1 MSLCKMLL
9 VTLIV
14 PICLVMQGCQ
24 QKERDSQLISP
35 SQAEAIAKE
44 AYIWAYPMVENYQ
57 SIYSL
62 AIDPKSPNFKGPV
75 NQINNVARLFKPS
88 DTAIITPNSDTP
100 YSYLIMDLRAEPLVI
115 SMPSIDENRY
125 YSLQLVDLYTHNVDF
140 LGTRQDGNDGG
151 SFLIAGPDWQGA
163 TPAGIKRTV
172 HMETQLAF
180 SQFRTQLFG
189 PDDLDN
195 VKQIQAGY
203 EVQPLSVFLG
213 KEPLSAPPIDF
224 PPITRETLDKNFFK
238 YLNFLLQFCPTH
250 SSEKALIGR
259 LMEIG
264 VQAGVAFP
272 PKGTSQEL
280 LNAMRKGQESAITE
294 IDETGAKKTS
304 SAGMFG
310 NRKELD
316 NDYLKR
322 AISARFGIYGLSDAE
337 ALYPVYLMDTDGN
350 PLNGADE
357 KYTLRFPKGQFPP
370 AKAFWSVTMYDGK
383 TRLLVENPL
392 NRYLINSLDLKTL
405 KKDDDGGTTLYL
417 QHQSPGKDKEPNWLP
432 APNGP
437 MFVVMRIYLPESS
450 VLEGKWQ
457 APVMQS
463 SNKQTPKNSGLTVK
477 EAFEYSSPSLQT
489 HATLIVTTKTKG
501 LKTNGYLHYRELTDH
516 TFKEVVSPN
525 NDTIYSGLLVDLR
538 QSPQIVTI
546 PDTGERYLSVMMTDL
561 RAYNFDV
568 LVQQPGKYLF
578 ALKGYKGKVPTD
590 VTLYEVESDFLLFAI
605 RTGVS
610 GPEDLP
616 NVIAIQDQMKVEPLN
631 PVADNHLPLNAPALD
646 AHWVTRM
653 QWVIEH
659 SPALDPADK
668 EIADFIRNLQPT
680 PENAE
685 IGKKT
690 MAGLL
695 KYGNTLTSTMG
706 MYGKRSQITVDH
718 RTRAA
723 SNRYQHLALENER
736 AAYPKISTD
745 ADGKP
750 LIGSKQYTFSMP
762 KDKPINDLGFWSL
775 TVYETATKQF
785 VPNDA
790 KLYRILDETSVANGD
805 GSVTIVL
812 GGERGDAKNWLP
824 LPKDGSEWYALLRLY
839 EGKEDVV
846 KGTWPVPKME
856 VTK

>member
-1 MSLCKMLL
+1 M
-9 VTLIV
+9 
-14 PICLVMQGCQ
+14 
-24 QKERDSQLISP
+24 
-35 SQAEAIAKE
+35 
-44 AYIWAYPMVENYQ
+44 
-57 SIYSL
+57 
-62 AIDPKSPNFKGPV
+62 
-75 NQINNVARLFKPS
+75 
-88 DTAIITPNSDTP
+88 
-100 YSYLIMDLRAEPLVI
+100 
-115 SMPSIDENRY
+115 
-125 YSLQLVDLYTHNVDF
+125 
-140 LGTRQDGNDGG
+140 
-151 SFLIAGPDWQGA
+151 
-163 TPAGIKRTV
+163 

-180 SQFRTQLFG
+180 SQFHTQLFG
-189 PDDLDN
+189 PGDLEN

-203 EVQPLSVFLG
+203 KVQPLSVFLG
-213 KEPLSAPPIDF
+213 KEPLTAPPIDF

-238 YLNFLLQFCPTH
+238 FLNFLLQYCPMH
-250 SSEKALIGR
+250 SSEKALRSR
-259 LMEIG
+259 LTEIG

-272 PKGTSQEL
+272 PKGTSQDFL
-280 LNAMRKGQESAITE
+280 DDVRAGQESAIAE
-294 IDETGAKKTS
+294 IDEATAKVTS
-304 SAGMFG
+304 SAGYFG
-310 NRKELD
+310 SRKDLN

-322 AISARFGIYGLSDAE
+322 AVAARIGIFGVPDAE
-337 ALYPVYLMDTDGN
+337 AHYSGYQKDADGK
-350 PLNGADE
+350 PLNGADG
-357 KYTLRFPKGQFPP
+357 KYILRFPKGQLPP
-370 AKAFWSVTMYDGK
+370 AKAFWSLTMYDGK

-392 NRYLINSLDLKTL
+392 NRYLLNSLDLNTL
-405 KKDDDGGTTLYL
+405 KKDDDGGITLYL
-417 QHQSPGKDKEPNWLP
+417 QHQSPGKDKESNWLP

-437 MFVVMRIYLPESS
+437 MFVVLRIYLPESS
-450 VLEGKWQ
+450 VLDGKWQ
-457 APVMQS
+457 APAMQS
-463 SNKQTPKNSGLTVK
+463 SNKQTTVNSELTVK
-477 EAFEYSSPSLQT
+477 DAYAYSSPSLQT
-489 HATLIVTTKTKG
+489 HAAIMGLSKTKG
-501 LKTNGYLHYRELTDH
+501 LTTNQFLHYRELIDH

-538 QSPQIVTI
+538 QSPQIVTM
-546 PDTGERYLSVMMTDL
+546 PDTGDRYLSVMMTDL

-568 LVQQPGKYLF
+568 LVQQPGEYLF
-578 ALKGYKGKVPTD
+578 AVKEYKGKVPAG
-590 VTLYEVESDFLLFAI
+590 VTLYEVESDILFFAI

-653 QWVIEH
+653 HWVLEH

-668 EIADFIRNLQPT
+668 EIADFIRNLEPT

-690 MAGLL
+690 LAELL
-695 KYGNTLTSTMG
+695 EYGNTLTSTIG
-706 MYGKRSQITVDH
+706 MYGKRSRIKVDH

-750 LIGSKQYTFSMP
+750 LIGSKQYTFTMP
-762 KDKPINDLGFWSL
+762 KDKPVNDLGFWSL

-805 GSVTIVL
+805 SSVTIVL

-824 LPKDGSEWYALLRLY
+824 LPKDGGEWYALLRLY

-846 KGTWPVPKME
+846 KGTWPVSKMV

>member
-1 MSLCKMLL
+1 MKKRSVSLINFAIILSLGMVGCWQSGRE
-9 VTLIV
+9 TL
-14 PICLVMQGCQ
+14 P
-24 QKERDSQLISP
+24 ET
-35 SQAEAIAKE
+35 IAKE

-62 AIDPKSPNFKGPV
+62 AINPKSPNYKGPI
-75 NQINNVARLFKPS
+75 NQINHVARLFKPS

-100 YSYLIMDLRAEPLVI
+100 YSYLIMDLRSEPLVVT
-115 SMPSIDENRY
+115 MPAIGEDRY

-140 LGTRQDGNDGG
+140 LGTRNDGNGG
-151 SFLIAGPDWQGA
+151 GDFLVAGPDWQGA

-224 PPITRETLDKNFFK
+224 PPITRETLDEGFFQ
-238 YLNFLLQFCPTH
+238 YVNFLLQFCPTH
-250 SSEKALIGR
+250 SSEKALRSR

-264 VQAGVAFP
+264 VQAGAEFP
-272 PKGTSQEL
+272 RKEAPQEL

-337 ALYPVYLMDTDGN
+337 ALYPVYLMDTDGK

-357 KYTLRFPKGQFPP
+357 KYTLRFPEGQFPP

-457 APVMQS
+457 VPAMQS
-463 SNKQTPKNSGLTVK
+463 SNKQTTVNSGLTVK

-590 VTLYEVESDFLLFAI
+590 VTLYEVESDILLFVL

-610 GPEDLP
+610 GEEDLP
-616 NVIAIQDQMKVEPLN
+616 NVHAIQDEMKVEPLN
-631 PVADNHLPLNAPALD
+631 AVTDNHLPLNAPALD

-653 QWVIEH
+653 HWVLEH
-659 SPALDPADK
+659 SPALDAADK
-668 EIADFIRNLQPT
+668 EIADFIRNLAPT
-680 PENAE
+680 PENEE

-690 MAGLL
+690 LAELL
-695 KYGNTLTSTMG
+695 EYGNTLTSSMG
-706 MYGKRSQITVDH
+706 MYGKRSLIEVDH

-745 ADGKP
+745 ADGET
-750 LIGSKQYTFSMP
+750 LVGSKQYTFTMP
-762 KDKPINDLGFWSL
+762 KENPVNDLGFWSL

-785 VPNDA
+785 VPNDD
-790 KLYRILDETSVANGD
+790 KLYRIPDETAVANGD
-805 GSVTIVL
+805 GSITIVL
-812 GGERGDAKNWLP
+812 GGERSAAKNWLP
-824 LPKDGSEWYALLRLY
+824 LPEDGGEWYALLRLY

-846 KGTWPVPKME
+846 NGTWPVPEMV